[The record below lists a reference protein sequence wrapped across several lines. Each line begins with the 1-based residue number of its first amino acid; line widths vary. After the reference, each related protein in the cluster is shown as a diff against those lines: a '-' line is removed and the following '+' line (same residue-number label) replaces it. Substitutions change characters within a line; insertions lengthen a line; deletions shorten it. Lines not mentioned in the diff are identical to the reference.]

1 MKNIKWL
8 FSLVLTVVLVAPGFA
23 ASDFGGCDNDEN
35 DMINPALAL
44 CSTHVYN
51 IGQTE
56 NPTDEETRDLMTKV
70 IAMKT
75 SVIAQQLYRQY
86 AQMDAML
93 NRLETQ
99 LEKAVLINRL
109 KEASGKSGDGADG
122 ESGGKFKS
130 DNPRIFM
137 SAAQDCSNIFEPK
150 QKITCVQ
157 HNLTIIESAT
167 NSGKNPT
174 IEARKQLAQA
184 AKDAED
190 VYVPKYYDQTCE
202 LKDKGKT
209 RAGVDVTNYQEI
221 KTKKQFTDAIDDV
234 KGCLAKKTRQ
244 LQAEEMELRRN

>member
-8 FSLVLTVVLVAPGFA
+8 FSLVLTVTLVAPGFA
-23 ASDFGGCDNDEN
+23 ASDFGGCDNDDN

-56 NPTDEETRDLMTKV
+56 NPTDEETRDLMTKI

-75 SVIAQQLYRQY
+75 SVIAQQLYKQY

-99 LEKAVLINRL
+99 LEKAVLINNL
-109 KEASGKSGDGADG
+109 KEASGNSDDD
-122 ESGGKFKS
+122 SDSSKFKS

-137 SAAQDCSNIFEPK
+137 SAAQDCSNIFDAK

-157 HNLTIIESAT
+157 HNLTIIDSAT

-174 IEARKQLAQA
+174 VEARKQLAQA
-184 AKDAED
+184 ANDAEK
-190 VYVPKYYDQTCE
+190 VYVPKYVNE
-202 LKDKGKT
+202 KDNCNLNKATTTK
-209 RAGVDVTNYQEI
+209 AKVDVTDYKEI
-221 KTKKQFTDAIDDV
+221 KTKKQFTDALDDV
-234 KGCLAKKTRQ
+234 RGCLAKKSQQ
-244 LQAEEMELRRN
+244 LQALEMELGSRK

>member
-8 FSLVLTVVLVAPGFA
+8 FSLVLTVALVAPGFA
-23 ASDFGGCDNDEN
+23 ASDFGGCDNDDN

-56 NPTDEETRDLMTKV
+56 NPTDEETRDLMTKI

-75 SVIAQQLYRQY
+75 SVIAQQLYKQY

-99 LEKAVLINRL
+99 LEKAVLINNL
-109 KEASGKSGDGADG
+109 KEASGNSDDD
-122 ESGGKFKS
+122 SDSSKFKS

-137 SAAQDCSNIFEPK
+137 SAAQDCSNIFDAK

-157 HNLTIIESAT
+157 HNLTIIDSAT

-174 IEARKQLAQA
+174 VEARKQLAQA
-184 AKDAED
+184 AKDAET
-190 VYVPKYYDQTCE
+190 VYVPNYANEACKLNTASSN
-202 LKDKGKT
+202 
-209 RAGVDVTNYQEI
+209 RAGVDVTNYKEI
-221 KTKKQFTDAIDDV
+221 KTKKHFTDALDDV
-234 KGCLAKKTRQ
+234 RGCLAKKSQQ
-244 LQAEEMELRRN
+244 LQALEMELRRN